1 MRLIRS
7 HVFNVAFV
15 VWTALIL
22 IGLALLLPLPRRAM
36 LWGVGVWADGVSA
49 LARALVGITYEVRG
63 RQNLVPGGA
72 IYASKHQSAWETAVF
87 YRILPEPAYVMKKEL
102 FRIPLWGWCARK
114 VGAVSVDRAGGGQA
128 LRQLIK
134 ACGNAVSLGRQ
145 VVIFPE
151 GRRIAPG
158 VTQGY
163 HPGIAAIYGAIG
175 DAPVIPVALNSGL
188 YWGRRSK
195 IKWPGKIVIEFL
207 PALPKGLSRR
217 AFMAELEGR
226 IEPATRRLEAEG
238 AAALAALGYTS
249 ALGQPAAAEPAPGSE
264 AGR

>member
-7 HVFNVAFV
+7 QIFNVAFI

-22 IGLALLLPLPRRAM
+22 IGLALLLPFPRPAM
-36 LWGVGVWADGVSA
+36 LWGVGLWADGVSA
-49 LARALVGITYEVRG
+49 MARMLVGITYEVRG
-63 RQNLVPGGA
+63 RQNLVFKGA
-72 IYASKHQSAWETAVF
+72 VYASKHQSAWETAVF

-102 FRIPLWGWCARK
+102 FRIPFWGWCARK

-128 LRQLIK
+128 LRQLVK
-134 ACGNAVSLGRQ
+134 ACANAVSLGRQ

-151 GRRIAPG
+151 GRRIPPG
-158 VTQGY
+158 QTQGY

-175 DAPVIPVALNSGL
+175 EAPVIPVALNSGL

-195 IKWPGKIVIEFL
+195 IKWPGTIVIEFL
-207 PALPKGLSRR
+207 PALPAGLNRR

-238 AAALAALGYTS
+238 MAALGAQGITP
-249 ALGQPAAAEPAPGSE
+249 ALGQPGEPERAPGGE
-264 AGR
+264 AGG